1 MKKLVLTILFTLV
14 LCAGASASCRDDVEM
29 KWSIIK
35 DDTYVRFTFL
45 NSSNNKINVYEYGI
59 LTSDNKLIKKNKIS
73 DTKTLGGMPVLSGA
87 ILSSFGR
94 EVLDMNVI
102 SINTNVIKYA
112 YYQCKYLD

>member
-1 MKKLVLTILFTLV
+1 MIKKLFLTILFTLV
-14 LCAGASASCRDDVEM
+14 LIGGANASCRDDVEM
-29 KWSIIK
+29 KWSIE
-35 DDTYVRFTFL
+35 DDRYVRFIFL
-45 NSSNNKINVYEYGI
+45 SNSNNKINVYEYGI

-87 ILSSFGR
+87 ILDSFGR

-102 SINTNVIKYA
+102 NINTNVIKYA

>member
-1 MKKLVLTILFTLV
+1 MKKVLFTILFTLV
-14 LCAGASASCRDDVEM
+14 LSGGASASCKDDVEM
-29 KWSIIK
+29 KWSII
-35 DDTYVRFTFL
+35 DDSYVRFTFL
-45 NSSNNKINVYEYGI
+45 NSSNNKVNVYEYGI
-59 LTSDNKLIKKNKIS
+59 LTSDNKLIKKNMIS